1 MKRKGNLGGIF
12 AMALILVLTLVLSV
26 GSVSAE
32 EPTIVDSGN
41 CGKDGSNVTWTL
53 DSAGLLTISG
63 TGAMAD
69 YESKTDSASGEEIT
83 TAPWGNQAK
92 MVKTVVIEDGVT
104 GIGNYAFY
112 CCTDLTGVNMGSTVT
127 SIGTDAF
134 AACIGLTSV
143 TIPDS
148 VTDIEGEAF
157 AQCMGLT
164 SVVIPDSVKSIGIGA
179 FHYCTSLTSVIV
191 GNGVTEIGQLAFWKC
206 TALTDVT
213 LGSSVTAIGEQAF
226 SSCEKL
232 TGIVIPDS
240 VTSIGEYAF
249 ADCESLAKVTIGTG
263 VTDFGWETFSGC
275 TKLAEINYN
284 AKAAADL
291 KARYDT
297 GLTAHYPD
305 VFKDAGTSV
314 GGVRVK
320 IGDGVERIPAYIFK
334 DCTGLTGSVTIP
346 NSVTDI
352 GWYAFADC
360 TGLTG
365 VTLGGNVTK
374 IEERAFNNCTGLTSI
389 VFPDSVTDIGNWA
402 FAGCTGLTN
411 VKVPGRVT
419 SISEGVFANCTGL
432 TDAVIPDGVTSV
444 GERAFSGCV
453 GLTGVEIPDDVTSI
467 GDYAFSGC
475 AGLTGIEIPEG
486 VTKIGLGA
494 FSFCENL
501 AEVRYNAKAAGDI
514 QYDPM
519 TDIAEQ
525 DHVFRRAG
533 ADRDGLT
540 VTIGSGVECIPSRLF
555 YGCTGLKE
563 VHFIGTEEEWKAVS
577 IGSDNDPLINAAITY
592 VKEPISGSCGDNLT
606 YKLDSAGLLT
616 ISGTGAMA
624 DYESKTD
631 SASGEEITTAPW
643 GNQAKTV
650 VIGDGV
656 TGIGAAA
663 FYGCSG
669 LTGVT
674 MGSNV
679 TSIGESA
686 FRGCTGLTGIVLPG
700 SVTSIGEYA
709 FSNCDSLTAIEI
721 PEGVTTLG
729 NSAFFGC
736 DNLKEIRYNARA
748 AADLTGLSGAFR
760 SAGASVGGVKVI
772 FGESVE
778 KIPGNLFSNC
788 ESLTSVTIG
797 SNVTSIGD
805 NAFLGCK
812 GLVEINYNA
821 RAAECAED
829 SFDSGDGL
837 KVTFGDSVERIP
849 DYIFQDCPGLTSV
862 TIGSSATT
870 IGHYAFNRCMGLTS
884 IKIPE
889 SMTNIGYMAFS
900 GCTSL
905 ADVYYGGTERQWN
918 AITIDDGNDRL
929 LQANRHCEG
938 KETLVPP
945 TAKPSYVGASGKPYI
960 YWSAVDGANRY
971 YVYRSGSK
979 DGTYTFLGTTTA
991 ANYTDSKANAGYTY
1005 YYKVK
1010 ALAADGTDSSF
1021 SAAVAITC
1029 RCARPVV
1036 KTDYWA
1042 STGKPYIKWTAVAGA
1057 SQYEVYRSGS
1067 KDGAYTLL
1075 GTTTATNYTD
1085 NKANAGYT
1093 YYYKVKAISK
1103 VKSAANSSLSAAV
1116 AITCRCARPVVT
1128 PDYLTSTGKPYIKW
1142 TAVAGVGQYE
1152 VYRSGSKDGTY
1163 TLLGTTTATNYT
1175 DNKANAGYTY
1185 YYKVKAISKV
1195 KSVANSSLSA
1205 AVAITCRC
1213 ARPVVK
1219 TDYWAST
1226 GKPYIKWDAVDG
1238 AGKYYIYRSGTKNG
1252 TYTLLG
1258 TTTATNYT
1266 DSKANAGYTYY
1277 YKVQAISSA
1286 LTMAKVY
1293 LSPSNQTDNCYAY
1306 GNTNEAVQCGK
1317 IADSCRIALER
1328 SGVTVQVGH
1337 MPSMQDKCKE
1347 SNAFGADLHVP
1358 IHTNA
1363 FNGTVT
1369 GTRMFCLN
1377 SSGEGMKACEA
1388 IFAWLAPITPGTSE
1402 NIQVDASLYEVRVP
1416 SAPAAYVECEFHDNA
1431 TAAKWIVEHTVD
1443 IGEAIARGI
1452 CDYFGVTFKEKEQ
1465 PESVAST
1472 DKLYRVQ
1479 EDAFAN
1485 RPIAEEK
1492 NTANSSL
1499 SAAVAVTCRC
1509 ARPVVKTDYWAS
1521 TGKPYIK
1528 WTAVAGASQYEVYR
1542 SGSKDGTYTL
1552 LGTTT
1557 AANYTDSKANA
1568 GYTYYYKV
1576 KAISKVKSTA
1586 DSSLSAAVAIT
1597 CRCARPSVKI
1607 TTSNGSP
1614 KLTWNAVTG
1623 ANKYYI
1629 YRSTEANGTFEYL
1642 YSTKNLFYTN
1652 KSAVAGT
1659 TYYYKVKAVSKVKS
1673 TANSAFS
1680 TVVSIRAR

>member
-12 AMALILVLTLVLSV
+12 AMVLILVLTLVLSV
-26 GSVSAE
+26 GSVSAA
-32 EPTIVDSGN
+32 EPTIVDSRN

-53 DSAGLLTISG
+53 DSAGLLAISG
-63 TGAMAD
+63 TG
-69 YESKTDSASGEEIT
+69 E
-83 TAPWGNQAK
+83 
-92 MVKTVVIEDGVT
+92 
-104 GIGNYAFY
+104 
-112 CCTDLTGVNMGSTVT
+112 
-127 SIGTDAF
+127 
-134 AACIGLTSV
+134 
-143 TIPDS
+143 
-148 VTDIEGEAF
+148 
-157 AQCMGLT
+157 
-164 SVVIPDSVKSIGIGA
+164 
-179 FHYCTSLTSVIV
+179 
-191 GNGVTEIGQLAFWKC
+191 
-206 TALTDVT
+206 
-213 LGSSVTAIGEQAF
+213 
-226 SSCEKL
+226 
-232 TGIVIPDS
+232 
-240 VTSIGEYAF
+240 
-249 ADCESLAKVTIGTG
+249 
-263 VTDFGWETFSGC
+263 
-275 TKLAEINYN
+275 
-284 AKAAADL
+284 
-291 KARYDT
+291 
-297 GLTAHYPD
+297 
-305 VFKDAGTSV
+305 
-314 GGVRVK
+314 
-320 IGDGVERIPAYIFK
+320 
-334 DCTGLTGSVTIP
+334 
-346 NSVTDI
+346 
-352 GWYAFADC
+352 
-360 TGLTG
+360 
-365 VTLGGNVTK
+365 
-374 IEERAFNNCTGLTSI
+374 
-389 VFPDSVTDIGNWA
+389 
-402 FAGCTGLTN
+402 
-411 VKVPGRVT
+411 
-419 SISEGVFANCTGL
+419 
-432 TDAVIPDGVTSV
+432 
-444 GERAFSGCV
+444 
-453 GLTGVEIPDDVTSI
+453 
-467 GDYAFSGC
+467 
-475 AGLTGIEIPEG
+475 
-486 VTKIGLGA
+486 
-494 FSFCENL
+494 
-501 AEVRYNAKAAGDI
+501 
-514 QYDPM
+514 
-519 TDIAEQ
+519 
-525 DHVFRRAG
+525 
-533 ADRDGLT
+533 
-540 VTIGSGVECIPSRLF
+540 
-555 YGCTGLKE
+555 
-563 VHFIGTEEEWKAVS
+563 
-577 IGSDNDPLINAAITY
+577 
-592 VKEPISGSCGDNLT
+592 
-606 YKLDSAGLLT
+606 
-616 ISGTGAMA
+616 MA

-669 LTGVT
+669 LTSVT

-686 FRGCTGLTGIVLPG
+686 FCGCTGLTGIVLPG

-709 FSNCDSLTAIEI
+709 FSNCESLTAIEI

-736 DNLKEIRYNARA
+736 DNLKKVRYNARA
-748 AADLTGLSGAFR
+748 AANLTGLSGAFR

-778 KIPGNLFSNC
+778 KIPSNLFCNC

-805 NAFLGCK
+805 NAFLDCK

-821 RAAECAED
+821 RAAECTED

-837 KVTFGDSVERIP
+837 KVTFGDSVEHIP

-870 IGHYAFNRCMGLTS
+870 IGHCAFNRCTGLTS

-900 GCTSL
+900 GCTGL
-905 ADVYYGGTERQWN
+905 ADVYYGGSERQWN

-938 KETLVPP
+938 KETPVPP

-971 YVYRSGSK
+971 YVYRSTTK
-979 DGTYTFLGTTTA
+979 DGTYSFLGSTA
-991 ANYTDSKANAGYTY
+991 NLNYTDSKANAGTTY

-1010 ALAADGTDSSF
+1010 ALAADGTDSSL

-1067 KDGAYTLL
+1067 KDGTYTLL

-1085 NKANAGYT
+1085 SKANAGYT
-1093 YYYKVKAISK
+1093 YYYKVKAISE
-1103 VKSAANSSLSAAV
+1103 VKSAANSSLTAAV

-1142 TAVAGVGQYE
+1142 AAVAGASQYE
-1152 VYRSGSKDGTY
+1152 VYRSGSSNGTY
-1163 TLLGTTTATNYT
+1163 EYVGTTTATNYT
-1175 DNKANAGYTY
+1175 DNKANAGTTY
-1185 YYKVKAISKV
+1185 YYKVKAL
-1195 KSVANSSLSA
+1195 AADGTDSSLSA

-1416 SAPAAYVECEFHDNA
+1416 SAPTAYVECEFHDNA
-1431 TAAKWIVEHTVD
+1431 TTAKWIVEHTVD

-1452 CDYFGVTFKEKEQ
+1452 CDYFGVTYKEKEQ
-1465 PESVAST
+1465 PESAAST

-1479 EDAFAN
+1479 EGAFAN

-1499 SAAVAVTCRC
+1499 SATVAATCHC
-1509 ARPVVKTDYWAS
+1509 ARPVVKPDYLIS

-1528 WTAVAGASQYEVYR
+1528 WTAVSGASKYEVYR

-1557 AANYTDSKANA
+1557 AVNYTDSKANA

-1576 KAISKVKSTA
+1576 KAISSVKNTA
-1586 DSSLSAAVAIT
+1586 NSALSAAVAVT
-1597 CRCARPSVKI
+1597 CRCARPVVKPDYLISTGKPYIKWTAVSGASKYYVYRSGSSNGTYKYVGTTTATNYTDNKANAGYTYYYKVKAVSKVSSGANSYYSVVIGATCHCARPSVKI

-1614 KLTWNAVTG
+1614 RLTWNAVAG
-1623 ANKYYI
+1623 ASQYEV
-1629 YRSTEANGTFEYL
+1629 YRATSKNGTY
-1642 YSTKNLFYTN
+1642 TKMFTTSNLSYTN
-1652 KSAVAGT
+1652 TSAKAGT

-1673 TANSAFS
+1673 AANSAFS

>member
-1 MKRKGNLGGIF
+1 MKRKGNFGGIF

-26 GSVSAE
+26 GSVSAA
-32 EPTIVDSGN
+32 EPTIVDSRN

-63 TGAMAD
+63 TG
-69 YESKTDSASGEEIT
+69 E
-83 TAPWGNQAK
+83 
-92 MVKTVVIEDGVT
+92 
-104 GIGNYAFY
+104 
-112 CCTDLTGVNMGSTVT
+112 
-127 SIGTDAF
+127 
-134 AACIGLTSV
+134 
-143 TIPDS
+143 
-148 VTDIEGEAF
+148 
-157 AQCMGLT
+157 
-164 SVVIPDSVKSIGIGA
+164 
-179 FHYCTSLTSVIV
+179 
-191 GNGVTEIGQLAFWKC
+191 
-206 TALTDVT
+206 
-213 LGSSVTAIGEQAF
+213 
-226 SSCEKL
+226 
-232 TGIVIPDS
+232 
-240 VTSIGEYAF
+240 
-249 ADCESLAKVTIGTG
+249 
-263 VTDFGWETFSGC
+263 
-275 TKLAEINYN
+275 
-284 AKAAADL
+284 
-291 KARYDT
+291 
-297 GLTAHYPD
+297 
-305 VFKDAGTSV
+305 
-314 GGVRVK
+314 
-320 IGDGVERIPAYIFK
+320 
-334 DCTGLTGSVTIP
+334 
-346 NSVTDI
+346 
-352 GWYAFADC
+352 
-360 TGLTG
+360 
-365 VTLGGNVTK
+365 
-374 IEERAFNNCTGLTSI
+374 
-389 VFPDSVTDIGNWA
+389 
-402 FAGCTGLTN
+402 
-411 VKVPGRVT
+411 
-419 SISEGVFANCTGL
+419 
-432 TDAVIPDGVTSV
+432 
-444 GERAFSGCV
+444 
-453 GLTGVEIPDDVTSI
+453 
-467 GDYAFSGC
+467 
-475 AGLTGIEIPEG
+475 
-486 VTKIGLGA
+486 
-494 FSFCENL
+494 
-501 AEVRYNAKAAGDI
+501 
-514 QYDPM
+514 
-519 TDIAEQ
+519 
-525 DHVFRRAG
+525 
-533 ADRDGLT
+533 
-540 VTIGSGVECIPSRLF
+540 
-555 YGCTGLKE
+555 
-563 VHFIGTEEEWKAVS
+563 
-577 IGSDNDPLINAAITY
+577 
-592 VKEPISGSCGDNLT
+592 
-606 YKLDSAGLLT
+606 
-616 ISGTGAMA
+616 MA

-650 VIGDGV
+650 VIEDGV
-656 TGIGAAA
+656 TGIGNAA

-669 LTGVT
+669 LTSVT

-686 FRGCTGLTGIVLPG
+686 FCGCTGLTGIVLPG
-700 SVTSIGEYA
+700 SVTGIGEYA
-709 FSNCDSLTAIEI
+709 FSNCDSLTAIDI
-721 PEGVTTLG
+721 PAGVTTLG

-736 DNLKEIRYNARA
+736 DNLKEVRYNARA
-748 AADLTGLSGAFR
+748 AANLTGLSGAFR

-778 KIPGNLFSNC
+778 KIPSNLFCNC

-805 NAFLGCK
+805 NAFLDCK

-821 RAAECAED
+821 RAAECTED
-829 SFDSGDGL
+829 SFGSGDGL

-870 IGHYAFNRCMGLTS
+870 IGQYAFNRCTGLTS

-900 GCTSL
+900 GCTGL
-905 ADVYYGGTERQWN
+905 ADVYYGGSERQWN

-938 KETLVPP
+938 KETPVPP

-971 YVYRSGSK
+971 EVYRSGSK
-979 DGTYTFLGTTTA
+979 DGTYSFLDSTA
-991 ANYTDSKANAGYTY
+991 NLNYTDSKANAGTTY

-1010 ALAADGTDSSF
+1010 ALAADGTDSSL
-1021 SAAVAITC
+1021 SAAVAVTC

-1042 STGKPYIKWTAVAGA
+1042 STGKPYIYWSAVDGA
-1057 SQYEVYRSGS
+1057 NQYEVYRSGS
-1067 KDGAYTLL
+1067 KDGTYTLL
-1075 GTTTATNYTD
+1075 GTTTAANYTD
-1085 NKANAGYT
+1085 SKANVGYT
-1093 YYYKVKAISK
+1093 YYYKVKAISE
-1103 VKSAANSSLSAAV
+1103 VKSAANSSLSAVV
-1116 AITCRCARPVVT
+1116 AITCCCARPVVT

-1142 TAVAGVGQYE
+1142 AAVAGASQYE

-1175 DNKANAGYTY
+1175 DSKANAGYTY
-1185 YYKVKAISKV
+1185 YYKVKAL
-1195 KSVANSSLSA
+1195 AADGTDSSLSA

-1416 SAPAAYVECEFHDNA
+1416 SAPTAYVECEFHDNA
-1431 TAAKWIVEHTVD
+1431 TTAKWIVEHTVD

-1452 CDYFGVTFKEKEQ
+1452 CDYFGVTYKEKEQ
-1465 PESVAST
+1465 PESAAST

-1479 EDAFAN
+1479 EGAFAN

-1499 SAAVAVTCRC
+1499 SATVAATCHC
-1509 ARPVVKTDYWAS
+1509 ARPVVKPDYLIS

-1528 WTAVAGASQYEVYR
+1528 WTAVSGASQYEVYR

-1557 AANYTDSKANA
+1557 AVNYTDSKANA

-1576 KAISKVKSTA
+1576 KAIRSVKNTA
-1586 DSSLSAAVAIT
+1586 NSALSAAVAVT
-1597 CRCARPSVKI
+1597 CRCARPVVKPDYLISTGKPYIKWTAVSGASKYYVYRSGSKDGTYTLLGTTTATNYTDNKANAGYTYYYKVKAVSKVSSGANSYYSVVIGATCHCARPSVKI

-1614 KLTWNAVTG
+1614 RLTWNAVAG
-1623 ANKYYI
+1623 ASQYEV
-1629 YRSTEANGTFEYL
+1629 YRATSKNGSY
-1642 YSTKNLFYTN
+1642 TKMFTTSNLSYTN
-1652 KSAVAGT
+1652 TSAKAGT

>member
-26 GSVSAE
+26 GSVSAA

-53 DSAGLLTISG
+53 DSVGLLTISG
-63 TGAMAD
+63 TG
-69 YESKTDSASGEEIT
+69 E
-83 TAPWGNQAK
+83 
-92 MVKTVVIEDGVT
+92 
-104 GIGNYAFY
+104 
-112 CCTDLTGVNMGSTVT
+112 
-127 SIGTDAF
+127 
-134 AACIGLTSV
+134 
-143 TIPDS
+143 
-148 VTDIEGEAF
+148 
-157 AQCMGLT
+157 
-164 SVVIPDSVKSIGIGA
+164 
-179 FHYCTSLTSVIV
+179 
-191 GNGVTEIGQLAFWKC
+191 
-206 TALTDVT
+206 
-213 LGSSVTAIGEQAF
+213 
-226 SSCEKL
+226 
-232 TGIVIPDS
+232 
-240 VTSIGEYAF
+240 
-249 ADCESLAKVTIGTG
+249 
-263 VTDFGWETFSGC
+263 
-275 TKLAEINYN
+275 
-284 AKAAADL
+284 
-291 KARYDT
+291 
-297 GLTAHYPD
+297 
-305 VFKDAGTSV
+305 
-314 GGVRVK
+314 
-320 IGDGVERIPAYIFK
+320 
-334 DCTGLTGSVTIP
+334 
-346 NSVTDI
+346 
-352 GWYAFADC
+352 
-360 TGLTG
+360 
-365 VTLGGNVTK
+365 
-374 IEERAFNNCTGLTSI
+374 
-389 VFPDSVTDIGNWA
+389 
-402 FAGCTGLTN
+402 
-411 VKVPGRVT
+411 
-419 SISEGVFANCTGL
+419 
-432 TDAVIPDGVTSV
+432 
-444 GERAFSGCV
+444 
-453 GLTGVEIPDDVTSI
+453 
-467 GDYAFSGC
+467 
-475 AGLTGIEIPEG
+475 
-486 VTKIGLGA
+486 
-494 FSFCENL
+494 
-501 AEVRYNAKAAGDI
+501 
-514 QYDPM
+514 
-519 TDIAEQ
+519 
-525 DHVFRRAG
+525 
-533 ADRDGLT
+533 
-540 VTIGSGVECIPSRLF
+540 
-555 YGCTGLKE
+555 
-563 VHFIGTEEEWKAVS
+563 
-577 IGSDNDPLINAAITY
+577 
-592 VKEPISGSCGDNLT
+592 
-606 YKLDSAGLLT
+606 
-616 ISGTGAMA
+616 MA

-643 GNQAKTV
+643 GNQAKTA
-650 VIGDGV
+650 VIGDDV

-669 LTGVT
+669 LTSVT

-686 FRGCTGLTGIVLPG
+686 FRGCTGLTGIVLPS
-700 SVTSIGEYA
+700 SVTGIGEYA

-721 PEGVTTLG
+721 PAGVTTLG

-736 DNLKEIRYNARA
+736 GNLKEVRYNARA
-748 AADLTGLSGAFR
+748 AANLTGLSGAFR

-778 KIPGNLFSNC
+778 KIPSNLFCNC

-805 NAFLGCK
+805 NAFLDCK

-821 RAAECAED
+821 RAAECTED
-829 SFDSGDGL
+829 SFGSGDGL

-849 DYIFQDCPGLTSV
+849 DCIFQDCPGLTSV

-870 IGHYAFNRCMGLTS
+870 IGHYAFNRCTGLTS

-905 ADVYYGGTERQWN
+905 ADVYYGGSERQWN

-938 KETLVPP
+938 EETLVSP
-945 TAKPSYVGASGKPYI
+945 TVKPSYVGASGKPYI

-971 YVYRSGSK
+971 EVYRSGSK
-979 DGTYTFLGTTTA
+979 DGTYSFLDSTA
-991 ANYTDSKANAGYTY
+991 NLNYTDSKANVGTTY

-1010 ALAADGTDSSF
+1010 ALAADGTD
-1021 SAAVAITC
+1021 
-1029 RCARPVV
+1029 
-1036 KTDYWA
+1036 
-1042 STGKPYIKWTAVAGA
+1042 
-1057 SQYEVYRSGS
+1057 
-1067 KDGAYTLL
+1067 
-1075 GTTTATNYTD
+1075 
-1085 NKANAGYT
+1085 
-1093 YYYKVKAISK
+1093 
-1103 VKSAANSSLSAAV
+1103 
-1116 AITCRCARPVVT
+1116 
-1128 PDYLTSTGKPYIKW
+1128 
-1142 TAVAGVGQYE
+1142 
-1152 VYRSGSKDGTY
+1152 
-1163 TLLGTTTATNYT
+1163 
-1175 DNKANAGYTY
+1175 
-1185 YYKVKAISKV
+1185 
-1195 KSVANSSLSA
+1195 SSLSA

-1238 AGKYYIYRSGTKNG
+1238 AGKYYIYRSGTRNG

-1337 MPSMQDKCKE
+1337 MPSMQDKCRE

-1363 FNGTVT
+1363 FDGTVT

-1402 NIQVDASLYEVRVP
+1402 NIQVNASLYEVRVP
-1416 SAPAAYVECEFHDNA
+1416 SAPTAYVECEFHDNA
-1431 TAAKWIVEHTVD
+1431 TTAKWIVEHTVD

-1452 CDYFGVTFKEKEQ
+1452 CDYFGVTYKEKEQ
-1465 PESVAST
+1465 PESAAST

-1479 EDAFAN
+1479 EGAFAN

-1499 SAAVAVTCRC
+1499 SAAVAATCHC
-1509 ARPVVKTDYWAS
+1509 ARPVVKPDYLIS

-1576 KAISKVKSTA
+1576 KAISKVRSTA
-1586 DSSLSAAVAIT
+1586 NSSLSATVAATCHCARPVVKPDYLISTGKPYIKWTAVAGASQYEVYRSGSKDGTYTLLGTTTATNYTDNKANAGYTYYYKVKAVSKVSSGANSYYSVVIGAT

-1614 KLTWNAVTG
+1614 RLTWNAVAG

>member
-26 GSVSAE
+26 GSVSAA

-63 TGAMAD
+63 TG
-69 YESKTDSASGEEIT
+69 E
-83 TAPWGNQAK
+83 
-92 MVKTVVIEDGVT
+92 
-104 GIGNYAFY
+104 
-112 CCTDLTGVNMGSTVT
+112 
-127 SIGTDAF
+127 
-134 AACIGLTSV
+134 
-143 TIPDS
+143 
-148 VTDIEGEAF
+148 
-157 AQCMGLT
+157 
-164 SVVIPDSVKSIGIGA
+164 
-179 FHYCTSLTSVIV
+179 
-191 GNGVTEIGQLAFWKC
+191 
-206 TALTDVT
+206 
-213 LGSSVTAIGEQAF
+213 
-226 SSCEKL
+226 
-232 TGIVIPDS
+232 
-240 VTSIGEYAF
+240 
-249 ADCESLAKVTIGTG
+249 
-263 VTDFGWETFSGC
+263 
-275 TKLAEINYN
+275 
-284 AKAAADL
+284 
-291 KARYDT
+291 
-297 GLTAHYPD
+297 
-305 VFKDAGTSV
+305 
-314 GGVRVK
+314 
-320 IGDGVERIPAYIFK
+320 
-334 DCTGLTGSVTIP
+334 
-346 NSVTDI
+346 
-352 GWYAFADC
+352 
-360 TGLTG
+360 
-365 VTLGGNVTK
+365 
-374 IEERAFNNCTGLTSI
+374 
-389 VFPDSVTDIGNWA
+389 
-402 FAGCTGLTN
+402 
-411 VKVPGRVT
+411 
-419 SISEGVFANCTGL
+419 
-432 TDAVIPDGVTSV
+432 
-444 GERAFSGCV
+444 
-453 GLTGVEIPDDVTSI
+453 
-467 GDYAFSGC
+467 
-475 AGLTGIEIPEG
+475 
-486 VTKIGLGA
+486 
-494 FSFCENL
+494 
-501 AEVRYNAKAAGDI
+501 
-514 QYDPM
+514 
-519 TDIAEQ
+519 
-525 DHVFRRAG
+525 
-533 ADRDGLT
+533 
-540 VTIGSGVECIPSRLF
+540 
-555 YGCTGLKE
+555 
-563 VHFIGTEEEWKAVS
+563 
-577 IGSDNDPLINAAITY
+577 
-592 VKEPISGSCGDNLT
+592 
-606 YKLDSAGLLT
+606 
-616 ISGTGAMA
+616 MA

-643 GNQAKTV
+643 GNQAKTA

-669 LTGVT
+669 LTSVT

-700 SVTSIGEYA
+700 SVTGIGEYA
-709 FSNCDSLTAIEI
+709 FSNCESLTAIEI
-721 PEGVTTLG
+721 PAGVTTLG

-736 DNLKEIRYNARA
+736 DNLKEVRYNARA
-748 AADLTGLSGAFR
+748 AANLTGLSGAFR

-778 KIPGNLFSNC
+778 KIPSNLFCNC

-805 NAFLGCK
+805 NAFLDCK

-821 RAAECAED
+821 RAAECTED
-829 SFDSGDGL
+829 SFGSGDGL

-849 DYIFQDCPGLTSV
+849 DCIFQDCPGLTSV

-870 IGHYAFNRCMGLTS
+870 IGHYAFNRCTGLTS

-900 GCTSL
+900 GCTGL
-905 ADVYYGGTERQWN
+905 ADVYYGGSERQWN

-938 KETLVPP
+938 KETLVSP

-960 YWSAVDGANRY
+960 YWGAVDGANRY
-971 YVYRSGSK
+971 YVYRSTTK
-979 DGTYTFLGTTTA
+979 DGTYSFLGSTA
-991 ANYTDSKANAGYTY
+991 NLNYTDSKANAGTTY

-1010 ALAADGTDSSF
+1010 ALAADGTDSSL

-1067 KDGAYTLL
+1067 KDGTYTLL

-1085 NKANAGYT
+1085 SKANAGYT
-1093 YYYKVKAISK
+1093 YYYKVKAISE

-1142 TAVAGVGQYE
+1142 AAVAGASQYE
-1152 VYRSGSKDGTY
+1152 VYRSGSSNGTY
-1163 TLLGTTTATNYT
+1163 EYVGTTTATNYT
-1175 DNKANAGYTY
+1175 DNKANAGTTY
-1185 YYKVKAISKV
+1185 YYKVKAL
-1195 KSVANSSLSA
+1195 AADGTDSSLSA

-1416 SAPAAYVECEFHDNA
+1416 SAPTAYVECEFHDNA
-1431 TAAKWIVEHTVD
+1431 TTAKWIVEHTVD

-1452 CDYFGVTFKEKEQ
+1452 CDYFGVTYKEKEQ
-1465 PESVAST
+1465 PESAAST

-1479 EDAFAN
+1479 EGAFAN

-1499 SAAVAVTCRC
+1499 SATVAATCHC
-1509 ARPVVKTDYWAS
+1509 ARPVVKPDYLIS

-1528 WTAVAGASQYEVYR
+1528 WTAVSGASKYEVYR

-1557 AANYTDSKANA
+1557 AVNYTDSKANA

-1576 KAISKVKSTA
+1576 KAISSVKNTA
-1586 DSSLSAAVAIT
+1586 NSALSAAVAVT
-1597 CRCARPSVKI
+1597 CRCARPVVKPDYLISTGKPYIKWTAVSGASKYYVYRSGSKDGTYTLLGTTTATNYTDNKANAGYTYYYKVKAVSKVSSGANSYYSVVIGATCHCARPSVKI

-1614 KLTWNAVTG
+1614 RLTWNAVAG

-1673 TANSAFS
+1673 AANSAFS

>member
-1 MKRKGNLGGIF
+1 MKRKGNFGGIF
-12 AMALILVLTLVLSV
+12 AMVLILVLTLVLSV
-26 GSVSAE
+26 GSVSAA
-32 EPTIVDSGN
+32 EPTIVDSRN

-53 DSAGLLTISG
+53 DSAGLLAISG
-63 TGAMAD
+63 TG
-69 YESKTDSASGEEIT
+69 E
-83 TAPWGNQAK
+83 
-92 MVKTVVIEDGVT
+92 
-104 GIGNYAFY
+104 
-112 CCTDLTGVNMGSTVT
+112 
-127 SIGTDAF
+127 
-134 AACIGLTSV
+134 
-143 TIPDS
+143 
-148 VTDIEGEAF
+148 
-157 AQCMGLT
+157 
-164 SVVIPDSVKSIGIGA
+164 
-179 FHYCTSLTSVIV
+179 
-191 GNGVTEIGQLAFWKC
+191 
-206 TALTDVT
+206 
-213 LGSSVTAIGEQAF
+213 
-226 SSCEKL
+226 
-232 TGIVIPDS
+232 
-240 VTSIGEYAF
+240 
-249 ADCESLAKVTIGTG
+249 
-263 VTDFGWETFSGC
+263 
-275 TKLAEINYN
+275 
-284 AKAAADL
+284 
-291 KARYDT
+291 
-297 GLTAHYPD
+297 
-305 VFKDAGTSV
+305 
-314 GGVRVK
+314 
-320 IGDGVERIPAYIFK
+320 
-334 DCTGLTGSVTIP
+334 
-346 NSVTDI
+346 
-352 GWYAFADC
+352 
-360 TGLTG
+360 
-365 VTLGGNVTK
+365 
-374 IEERAFNNCTGLTSI
+374 
-389 VFPDSVTDIGNWA
+389 
-402 FAGCTGLTN
+402 
-411 VKVPGRVT
+411 
-419 SISEGVFANCTGL
+419 
-432 TDAVIPDGVTSV
+432 
-444 GERAFSGCV
+444 
-453 GLTGVEIPDDVTSI
+453 
-467 GDYAFSGC
+467 
-475 AGLTGIEIPEG
+475 
-486 VTKIGLGA
+486 
-494 FSFCENL
+494 
-501 AEVRYNAKAAGDI
+501 
-514 QYDPM
+514 
-519 TDIAEQ
+519 
-525 DHVFRRAG
+525 
-533 ADRDGLT
+533 
-540 VTIGSGVECIPSRLF
+540 
-555 YGCTGLKE
+555 
-563 VHFIGTEEEWKAVS
+563 
-577 IGSDNDPLINAAITY
+577 
-592 VKEPISGSCGDNLT
+592 
-606 YKLDSAGLLT
+606 
-616 ISGTGAMA
+616 MA

-669 LTGVT
+669 LTSVT

-679 TSIGESA
+679 TDIWDGA
-686 FRGCTGLTGIVLPG
+686 FSGCTGLTGIVLPG
-700 SVTSIGEYA
+700 SVTGIGEYA
-709 FSNCDSLTAIEI
+709 FSNCESLTAIEI
-721 PEGVTTLG
+721 PAGVTTLG

-736 DNLKEIRYNARA
+736 DNLKEVRYNARA
-748 AADLTGLSGAFR
+748 AANLTGLSGAFR

-778 KIPGNLFSNC
+778 KIPSNLFCNC

-805 NAFLGCK
+805 NAFLDCK

-821 RAAECAED
+821 RAAECTED
-829 SFDSGDGL
+829 SFGSGDGL
-837 KVTFGDSVERIP
+837 KVTFGDSVERIRNC
-849 DYIFQDCPGLTSV
+849 IFQDCPGLTSV

-870 IGHYAFNRCMGLTS
+870 IGHYAFNRCTGLTS

-900 GCTSL
+900 GCTGL
-905 ADVYYGGTERQWN
+905 ADVYYGGSERQWN

-938 KETLVPP
+938 KETPVPP

-971 YVYRSGSK
+971 YVYRSTTK
-979 DGTYTFLGTTTA
+979 DGTYSFLGSTA
-991 ANYTDSKANAGYTY
+991 NLNYTDSKANAGTTY

-1010 ALAADGTDSSF
+1010 ALAADGTD
-1021 SAAVAITC
+1021 
-1029 RCARPVV
+1029 
-1036 KTDYWA
+1036 
-1042 STGKPYIKWTAVAGA
+1042 
-1057 SQYEVYRSGS
+1057 
-1067 KDGAYTLL
+1067 
-1075 GTTTATNYTD
+1075 
-1085 NKANAGYT
+1085 
-1093 YYYKVKAISK
+1093 
-1103 VKSAANSSLSAAV
+1103 SSLSAAV

-1128 PDYLTSTGKPYIKW
+1128 PDYLTSTGKPYIYW
-1142 TAVAGVGQYE
+1142 SAVDGASQYE
-1152 VYRSGSKDGTY
+1152 VYRSGSSNGTY
-1163 TLLGTTTATNYT
+1163 EYVGTTTATNYT

-1185 YYKVKAISKV
+1185 YYKVKAL
-1195 KSVANSSLSA
+1195 AADGTDSSLSA

-1416 SAPAAYVECEFHDNA
+1416 SAPTAYVECEFHDNA
-1431 TAAKWIVEHTVD
+1431 TTAKWIVEHTVD

-1452 CDYFGVTFKEKEQ
+1452 CDYFGVTYKEKEQ
-1465 PESVAST
+1465 PESAAST

-1479 EDAFAN
+1479 EGAFAN

-1499 SAAVAVTCRC
+1499 SATVAATCHC
-1509 ARPVVKTDYWAS
+1509 ARPVVKPDYLIS

-1528 WTAVAGASQYEVYR
+1528 WTAVSGASQYEVYR

-1576 KAISKVKSTA
+1576 RAISKVRSTA
-1586 DSSLSAAVAIT
+1586 NSSLSATVAATCHCARPVVKPDYLISTGKPYIKWSAVSGASKYYVYRSGSSNGTYKYVGTTTATNYTDNKANAGYTYYYKVKAVSKVSSGANSYYSVVIGAT
-1597 CRCARPSVKI
+1597 CHCARPSVKI

-1614 KLTWNAVTG
+1614 RLTWNAVTG
-1623 ANKYYI
+1623 ASQYEV
-1629 YRSTEANGTFEYL
+1629 YRATSKNGSY
-1642 YSTKNLFYTN
+1642 TKMFTTSNLSYTN
-1652 KSAVAGT
+1652 TSAKAGT

>member
-12 AMALILVLTLVLSV
+12 AMALIFVLTLVLSV
-26 GSVSAE
+26 GSVSAA

-63 TGAMAD
+63 TG
-69 YESKTDSASGEEIT
+69 E
-83 TAPWGNQAK
+83 
-92 MVKTVVIEDGVT
+92 
-104 GIGNYAFY
+104 
-112 CCTDLTGVNMGSTVT
+112 
-127 SIGTDAF
+127 
-134 AACIGLTSV
+134 
-143 TIPDS
+143 
-148 VTDIEGEAF
+148 
-157 AQCMGLT
+157 
-164 SVVIPDSVKSIGIGA
+164 
-179 FHYCTSLTSVIV
+179 
-191 GNGVTEIGQLAFWKC
+191 
-206 TALTDVT
+206 
-213 LGSSVTAIGEQAF
+213 
-226 SSCEKL
+226 
-232 TGIVIPDS
+232 
-240 VTSIGEYAF
+240 
-249 ADCESLAKVTIGTG
+249 
-263 VTDFGWETFSGC
+263 
-275 TKLAEINYN
+275 
-284 AKAAADL
+284 
-291 KARYDT
+291 
-297 GLTAHYPD
+297 
-305 VFKDAGTSV
+305 
-314 GGVRVK
+314 
-320 IGDGVERIPAYIFK
+320 
-334 DCTGLTGSVTIP
+334 
-346 NSVTDI
+346 
-352 GWYAFADC
+352 
-360 TGLTG
+360 
-365 VTLGGNVTK
+365 
-374 IEERAFNNCTGLTSI
+374 
-389 VFPDSVTDIGNWA
+389 
-402 FAGCTGLTN
+402 
-411 VKVPGRVT
+411 
-419 SISEGVFANCTGL
+419 
-432 TDAVIPDGVTSV
+432 
-444 GERAFSGCV
+444 
-453 GLTGVEIPDDVTSI
+453 
-467 GDYAFSGC
+467 
-475 AGLTGIEIPEG
+475 
-486 VTKIGLGA
+486 
-494 FSFCENL
+494 
-501 AEVRYNAKAAGDI
+501 
-514 QYDPM
+514 
-519 TDIAEQ
+519 
-525 DHVFRRAG
+525 
-533 ADRDGLT
+533 
-540 VTIGSGVECIPSRLF
+540 
-555 YGCTGLKE
+555 
-563 VHFIGTEEEWKAVS
+563 
-577 IGSDNDPLINAAITY
+577 
-592 VKEPISGSCGDNLT
+592 
-606 YKLDSAGLLT
+606 
-616 ISGTGAMA
+616 MA

-650 VIGDGV
+650 VIEDGV
-656 TGIGAAA
+656 TGIGNAA

-669 LTGVT
+669 LTSVT
-674 MGSNV
+674 MGSKV

-686 FRGCTGLTGIVLPG
+686 FCGCTGLTGIVLPS

-736 DNLKEIRYNARA
+736 DNLKEVRYNARA
-748 AADLTGLSGAFR
+748 AANLTGLSGAFR

-778 KIPGNLFSNC
+778 KIPSNLFCNC

-805 NAFLGCK
+805 NAFLDCK

-821 RAAECAED
+821 RAAECTED

-837 KVTFGDSVERIP
+837 KVTFGDSVEHIP

-870 IGHYAFNRCMGLTS
+870 IGHCAFNRCTGLTS

-900 GCTSL
+900 GCTGL
-905 ADVYYGGTERQWN
+905 ADVYYGGSERQWN

-938 KETLVPP
+938 KETPVPP

-971 YVYRSGSK
+971 YVYRSTTK
-979 DGTYTFLGTTTA
+979 DGTYSFLGSTA
-991 ANYTDSKANAGYTY
+991 NLNYTDSKANAGTTY

-1010 ALAADGTDSSF
+1010 ALAADGTDSSL

-1067 KDGAYTLL
+1067 KDGTYTLL

-1085 NKANAGYT
+1085 SKANAGYT
-1093 YYYKVKAISK
+1093 YYYKVKAISE
-1103 VKSAANSSLSAAV
+1103 VKSAANSSLTAAV

-1142 TAVAGVGQYE
+1142 AAVAGASQYE
-1152 VYRSGSKDGTY
+1152 VYRSGSSNGTY
-1163 TLLGTTTATNYT
+1163 EYVGTTTATNYT
-1175 DNKANAGYTY
+1175 DSKANAGTTY
-1185 YYKVKAISKV
+1185 YYKVKAL
-1195 KSVANSSLSA
+1195 AADGTDSSLSA

-1416 SAPAAYVECEFHDNA
+1416 SAPTAYVECEFHDNA
-1431 TAAKWIVEHTVD
+1431 TTAKWIVEHTVD

-1452 CDYFGVTFKEKEQ
+1452 CDYFGVTYKEKEQ
-1465 PESVAST
+1465 PESAAST

-1479 EDAFAN
+1479 EGAFAN

-1499 SAAVAVTCRC
+1499 SATVAATCHC
-1509 ARPVVKTDYWAS
+1509 ARPVVKPDYLIS

-1528 WTAVAGASQYEVYR
+1528 WTAVSGASKYEVYR

-1557 AANYTDSKANA
+1557 AVNYTDSKANA

-1576 KAISKVKSTA
+1576 KAISSVKNTA
-1586 DSSLSAAVAIT
+1586 NSALSAAVAVT
-1597 CRCARPSVKI
+1597 CRCARPVVKPDYLISTGKPYIKWTAVSGASKYYVYRSGSKDGTYTLLGTTTATNYTDNKANAGYTYYYKVKAVSKVSSGANSYYSVVIGATCHCARPSVKI

-1614 KLTWNAVTG
+1614 RLTWNAVAG

-1673 TANSAFS
+1673 AANSAFS

>member
-12 AMALILVLTLVLSV
+12 AMALILMLTLVLIV
-26 GSVSAE
+26 GSVSAA

-53 DSAGLLTISG
+53 DSAGLLAISG
-63 TGAMAD
+63 TG
-69 YESKTDSASGEEIT
+69 E
-83 TAPWGNQAK
+83 
-92 MVKTVVIEDGVT
+92 
-104 GIGNYAFY
+104 
-112 CCTDLTGVNMGSTVT
+112 
-127 SIGTDAF
+127 
-134 AACIGLTSV
+134 
-143 TIPDS
+143 
-148 VTDIEGEAF
+148 
-157 AQCMGLT
+157 
-164 SVVIPDSVKSIGIGA
+164 
-179 FHYCTSLTSVIV
+179 
-191 GNGVTEIGQLAFWKC
+191 
-206 TALTDVT
+206 
-213 LGSSVTAIGEQAF
+213 
-226 SSCEKL
+226 
-232 TGIVIPDS
+232 
-240 VTSIGEYAF
+240 
-249 ADCESLAKVTIGTG
+249 
-263 VTDFGWETFSGC
+263 
-275 TKLAEINYN
+275 
-284 AKAAADL
+284 
-291 KARYDT
+291 
-297 GLTAHYPD
+297 
-305 VFKDAGTSV
+305 
-314 GGVRVK
+314 
-320 IGDGVERIPAYIFK
+320 
-334 DCTGLTGSVTIP
+334 
-346 NSVTDI
+346 
-352 GWYAFADC
+352 
-360 TGLTG
+360 
-365 VTLGGNVTK
+365 
-374 IEERAFNNCTGLTSI
+374 
-389 VFPDSVTDIGNWA
+389 
-402 FAGCTGLTN
+402 
-411 VKVPGRVT
+411 
-419 SISEGVFANCTGL
+419 
-432 TDAVIPDGVTSV
+432 
-444 GERAFSGCV
+444 
-453 GLTGVEIPDDVTSI
+453 
-467 GDYAFSGC
+467 
-475 AGLTGIEIPEG
+475 
-486 VTKIGLGA
+486 
-494 FSFCENL
+494 
-501 AEVRYNAKAAGDI
+501 
-514 QYDPM
+514 
-519 TDIAEQ
+519 
-525 DHVFRRAG
+525 
-533 ADRDGLT
+533 
-540 VTIGSGVECIPSRLF
+540 
-555 YGCTGLKE
+555 
-563 VHFIGTEEEWKAVS
+563 
-577 IGSDNDPLINAAITY
+577 
-592 VKEPISGSCGDNLT
+592 
-606 YKLDSAGLLT
+606 
-616 ISGTGAMA
+616 MA

-643 GNQAKTV
+643 GNQAKTA

-669 LTGVT
+669 LTSVT
-674 MGSNV
+674 MGSSV
-679 TSIGESA
+679 TDIWDGA
-686 FRGCTGLTGIVLPG
+686 FSGCTGLTGIVLPG
-700 SVTSIGEYA
+700 SVTGIGEYA
-709 FSNCDSLTAIEI
+709 FSNCDSVTAIEI
-721 PEGVTTLG
+721 PAGVTTLG

-736 DNLKEIRYNARA
+736 DNLKEVRYNARA
-748 AADLTGLSGAFR
+748 AANLTGLSGAFR

-778 KIPGNLFSNC
+778 KIPSNLFCNC

-805 NAFLGCK
+805 NAFLDCK

-821 RAAECAED
+821 RAAECTED
-829 SFDSGDGL
+829 SFGSGDGL

-870 IGHYAFNRCMGLTS
+870 IGHCAFNRCTGLTS

-905 ADVYYGGTERQWN
+905 ADVYYGGSERQWN

-938 KETLVPP
+938 KETPVPP

-971 YVYRSGSK
+971 YVYRSTTK
-979 DGTYTFLGTTTA
+979 DGTYSFLGSTA
-991 ANYTDSKANAGYTY
+991 NLNYTDSKANAGTTY

-1010 ALAADGTDSSF
+1010 ALAADGTD
-1021 SAAVAITC
+1021 
-1029 RCARPVV
+1029 
-1036 KTDYWA
+1036 
-1042 STGKPYIKWTAVAGA
+1042 
-1057 SQYEVYRSGS
+1057 
-1067 KDGAYTLL
+1067 
-1075 GTTTATNYTD
+1075 
-1085 NKANAGYT
+1085 
-1093 YYYKVKAISK
+1093 
-1103 VKSAANSSLSAAV
+1103 SSLSAAV

-1128 PDYLTSTGKPYIKW
+1128 PDYLTSTGKPYIYW
-1142 TAVAGVGQYE
+1142 SAVDGASQYE
-1152 VYRSGSKDGTY
+1152 VYRSGSSNGTY
-1163 TLLGTTTATNYT
+1163 EYVGTTTATNYT

-1185 YYKVKAISKV
+1185 YYKVKAL
-1195 KSVANSSLSA
+1195 AADGTDSSLSA

-1416 SAPAAYVECEFHDNA
+1416 SAPTAYVECEFHDNA
-1431 TAAKWIVEHTVD
+1431 TTAKWIVEHTVD

-1452 CDYFGVTFKEKEQ
+1452 CDYFGVTYKEKEQ
-1465 PESVAST
+1465 PESAAST

-1479 EDAFAN
+1479 EGAFAN

-1499 SAAVAVTCRC
+1499 SATVAATCHC
-1509 ARPVVKTDYWAS
+1509 ARPVVKPDYLIS

-1528 WTAVAGASQYEVYR
+1528 WTAVSGASKYEVYR

-1576 KAISKVKSTA
+1576 RAISKVRSTA
-1586 DSSLSAAVAIT
+1586 NSSLSATVAATCHCARPVVKPDYLISTGKPYIKWSAVSGASKYYVYRSGSSNGTYKYVGTTTATNYTDNKANAGYTYYYKVKAVSKVSSGANSYYSVVIGAT
-1597 CRCARPSVKI
+1597 CHCARPSVKI

-1614 KLTWNAVTG
+1614 RLTWNAVTG
-1623 ANKYYI
+1623 ASQYEV
-1629 YRSTEANGTFEYL
+1629 YRATSKNGSY
-1642 YSTKNLFYTN
+1642 TKMFTTSNLSYTN
-1652 KSAVAGT
+1652 TSAKAGT

>member
-1 MKRKGNLGGIF
+1 MKRKGNFGGIF

-26 GSVSAE
+26 GSVSAA

-63 TGAMAD
+63 TG
-69 YESKTDSASGEEIT
+69 E
-83 TAPWGNQAK
+83 
-92 MVKTVVIEDGVT
+92 
-104 GIGNYAFY
+104 
-112 CCTDLTGVNMGSTVT
+112 
-127 SIGTDAF
+127 
-134 AACIGLTSV
+134 
-143 TIPDS
+143 
-148 VTDIEGEAF
+148 
-157 AQCMGLT
+157 
-164 SVVIPDSVKSIGIGA
+164 
-179 FHYCTSLTSVIV
+179 
-191 GNGVTEIGQLAFWKC
+191 
-206 TALTDVT
+206 
-213 LGSSVTAIGEQAF
+213 
-226 SSCEKL
+226 
-232 TGIVIPDS
+232 
-240 VTSIGEYAF
+240 
-249 ADCESLAKVTIGTG
+249 
-263 VTDFGWETFSGC
+263 
-275 TKLAEINYN
+275 
-284 AKAAADL
+284 
-291 KARYDT
+291 
-297 GLTAHYPD
+297 
-305 VFKDAGTSV
+305 
-314 GGVRVK
+314 
-320 IGDGVERIPAYIFK
+320 
-334 DCTGLTGSVTIP
+334 
-346 NSVTDI
+346 
-352 GWYAFADC
+352 
-360 TGLTG
+360 
-365 VTLGGNVTK
+365 
-374 IEERAFNNCTGLTSI
+374 
-389 VFPDSVTDIGNWA
+389 
-402 FAGCTGLTN
+402 
-411 VKVPGRVT
+411 
-419 SISEGVFANCTGL
+419 
-432 TDAVIPDGVTSV
+432 
-444 GERAFSGCV
+444 
-453 GLTGVEIPDDVTSI
+453 
-467 GDYAFSGC
+467 
-475 AGLTGIEIPEG
+475 
-486 VTKIGLGA
+486 
-494 FSFCENL
+494 
-501 AEVRYNAKAAGDI
+501 
-514 QYDPM
+514 
-519 TDIAEQ
+519 
-525 DHVFRRAG
+525 
-533 ADRDGLT
+533 
-540 VTIGSGVECIPSRLF
+540 
-555 YGCTGLKE
+555 
-563 VHFIGTEEEWKAVS
+563 
-577 IGSDNDPLINAAITY
+577 
-592 VKEPISGSCGDNLT
+592 
-606 YKLDSAGLLT
+606 
-616 ISGTGAMA
+616 MA

-669 LTGVT
+669 LTSVT

-709 FSNCDSLTAIEI
+709 FSNCESLTAIEI
-721 PEGVTTLG
+721 PAGVTTLG

-736 DNLKEIRYNARA
+736 DNLKEVRYNARA
-748 AADLTGLSGAFR
+748 AANLTGLSGAFR

-778 KIPGNLFSNC
+778 KIPSNLFCNC

-805 NAFLGCK
+805 NAFLDCK

-821 RAAECAED
+821 RAAECTED
-829 SFDSGDGL
+829 SFGSGDGL
-837 KVTFGDSVERIP
+837 KVAFGDSVERIP
-849 DYIFQDCPGLTSV
+849 DYIFQDCPGLASV

-870 IGHYAFNRCMGLTS
+870 IGHYAFNRCTGLTS

-905 ADVYYGGTERQWN
+905 ADVYYGGSERQWN

-938 KETLVPP
+938 EETLVSP
-945 TAKPSYVGASGKPYI
+945 TVKPSYVGASGKPYI

-971 YVYRSGSK
+971 EVYRSGSK
-979 DGTYTFLGTTTA
+979 DGTYSFLDSTA
-991 ANYTDSKANAGYTY
+991 NLNYTDSKANVGTTY

-1010 ALAADGTDSSF
+1010 ALAADGTDSSL

-1042 STGKPYIKWTAVAGA
+1042 STGKPYIYWSAVAGA
-1057 SQYEVYRSGS
+1057 S
-1067 KDGAYTLL
+1067 
-1075 GTTTATNYTD
+1075 
-1085 NKANAGYT
+1085 
-1093 YYYKVKAISK
+1093 
-1103 VKSAANSSLSAAV
+1103 
-1116 AITCRCARPVVT
+1116 
-1128 PDYLTSTGKPYIKW
+1128 
-1142 TAVAGVGQYE
+1142 QYE

-1175 DNKANAGYTY
+1175 DSKANAGYTYYYKVKAISEVKSAADSSLSAAVAVTCRCARPVVTPDYLTSTGKPYIKWAAVAGASQYEVYRSGSKDGTYTLLGTTTAANYTDSKANAGYTY

-1195 KSVANSSLSA
+1195 KSTANSSLSA

-1238 AGKYYIYRSGTKNG
+1238 AGKYYIYRSGTRNG

-1306 GNTNEAVQCGK
+1306 GNTTEAVQCGK
-1317 IADSCRIALER
+1317 IADACRIALER

-1431 TAAKWIVEHTVD
+1431 TTAKWIVEHTVD

-1452 CDYFGVTFKEKEQ
+1452 CDYFGVTYKEKEQ
-1465 PESVAST
+1465 PESAAST

-1479 EDAFAN
+1479 EGAFAN

-1499 SAAVAVTCRC
+1499 SAAVAITCRC

-1557 AANYTDSKANA
+1557 ATNYTDSKANA

-1576 KAISKVKSTA
+1576 KAISEVKSA
-1586 DSSLSAAVAIT
+1586 ANSSLSAAVAITCRCARPVVKTDYWASTGKPYIKWTAVAGASQYEVYRSGSKDGTYTLLGTTTATNYTDSKANAGYTYYYKVKAISEVKSAANSSLSAAVAITCRCARPVVKTDYWASTGKPYIKWTAVAGASKYYVYRSTSKDGTYEYIGYTTKTNYTDSKANAGYTYYYKVQAISSVKSKANSALSAAVTIT

-1614 KLTWNAVTG
+1614 RLTWNAVAG
-1623 ANKYYI
+1623 ASQYEV
-1629 YRSTEANGTFEYL
+1629 YRATSKNGSY
-1642 YSTKNLFYTN
+1642 TKMFTTSNLSYTN
-1652 KSAVAGT
+1652 TSAKAGT

>member
-1 MKRKGNLGGIF
+1 MKRKGNFGGIF
-12 AMALILVLTLVLSV
+12 AMVLILVLTLVLSV
-26 GSVSAE
+26 GSVSAA
-32 EPTIVDSGN
+32 EPTIVDSRN

-53 DSAGLLTISG
+53 DSAGLLAISG
-63 TGAMAD
+63 TG
-69 YESKTDSASGEEIT
+69 E
-83 TAPWGNQAK
+83 
-92 MVKTVVIEDGVT
+92 
-104 GIGNYAFY
+104 
-112 CCTDLTGVNMGSTVT
+112 
-127 SIGTDAF
+127 
-134 AACIGLTSV
+134 
-143 TIPDS
+143 
-148 VTDIEGEAF
+148 
-157 AQCMGLT
+157 
-164 SVVIPDSVKSIGIGA
+164 
-179 FHYCTSLTSVIV
+179 
-191 GNGVTEIGQLAFWKC
+191 
-206 TALTDVT
+206 
-213 LGSSVTAIGEQAF
+213 
-226 SSCEKL
+226 
-232 TGIVIPDS
+232 
-240 VTSIGEYAF
+240 
-249 ADCESLAKVTIGTG
+249 
-263 VTDFGWETFSGC
+263 
-275 TKLAEINYN
+275 
-284 AKAAADL
+284 
-291 KARYDT
+291 
-297 GLTAHYPD
+297 
-305 VFKDAGTSV
+305 
-314 GGVRVK
+314 
-320 IGDGVERIPAYIFK
+320 
-334 DCTGLTGSVTIP
+334 
-346 NSVTDI
+346 
-352 GWYAFADC
+352 
-360 TGLTG
+360 
-365 VTLGGNVTK
+365 
-374 IEERAFNNCTGLTSI
+374 
-389 VFPDSVTDIGNWA
+389 
-402 FAGCTGLTN
+402 
-411 VKVPGRVT
+411 
-419 SISEGVFANCTGL
+419 
-432 TDAVIPDGVTSV
+432 
-444 GERAFSGCV
+444 
-453 GLTGVEIPDDVTSI
+453 
-467 GDYAFSGC
+467 
-475 AGLTGIEIPEG
+475 
-486 VTKIGLGA
+486 
-494 FSFCENL
+494 
-501 AEVRYNAKAAGDI
+501 
-514 QYDPM
+514 
-519 TDIAEQ
+519 
-525 DHVFRRAG
+525 
-533 ADRDGLT
+533 
-540 VTIGSGVECIPSRLF
+540 
-555 YGCTGLKE
+555 
-563 VHFIGTEEEWKAVS
+563 
-577 IGSDNDPLINAAITY
+577 
-592 VKEPISGSCGDNLT
+592 
-606 YKLDSAGLLT
+606 
-616 ISGTGAMA
+616 MA

-669 LTGVT
+669 LTSVT

-679 TSIGESA
+679 TDIWDGA
-686 FRGCTGLTGIVLPG
+686 FSGCTGLTGIVLPG
-700 SVTSIGEYA
+700 SVTGIGEYA
-709 FSNCDSLTAIEI
+709 FSNCESLTAIEI
-721 PEGVTTLG
+721 PAGVTTLG

-736 DNLKEIRYNARA
+736 DNLKEVRYNARA
-748 AADLTGLSGAFR
+748 AANLTGLSGAFR

-778 KIPGNLFSNC
+778 KIPSNLFCNC

-805 NAFLGCK
+805 NAFLDCK

-821 RAAECAED
+821 RAAECTED
-829 SFDSGDGL
+829 SFGSGDGL

-849 DYIFQDCPGLTSV
+849 NCIFQDCPGLTSV

-870 IGHYAFNRCMGLTS
+870 IGHYAFNRCTGLTS

-900 GCTSL
+900 GCTGL
-905 ADVYYGGTERQWN
+905 ADVYYGGSERQWN

-938 KETLVPP
+938 KETPVPP

-971 YVYRSGSK
+971 YVYRSTTK
-979 DGTYTFLGTTTA
+979 DGTYSFLGSTA
-991 ANYTDSKANAGYTY
+991 NLNYTDSKANAGTTY

-1010 ALAADGTDSSF
+1010 ALAADGTD
-1021 SAAVAITC
+1021 
-1029 RCARPVV
+1029 
-1036 KTDYWA
+1036 
-1042 STGKPYIKWTAVAGA
+1042 
-1057 SQYEVYRSGS
+1057 
-1067 KDGAYTLL
+1067 
-1075 GTTTATNYTD
+1075 
-1085 NKANAGYT
+1085 
-1093 YYYKVKAISK
+1093 
-1103 VKSAANSSLSAAV
+1103 
-1116 AITCRCARPVVT
+1116 
-1128 PDYLTSTGKPYIKW
+1128 
-1142 TAVAGVGQYE
+1142 
-1152 VYRSGSKDGTY
+1152 
-1163 TLLGTTTATNYT
+1163 
-1175 DNKANAGYTY
+1175 
-1185 YYKVKAISKV
+1185 
-1195 KSVANSSLSA
+1195 SSLSA

-1416 SAPAAYVECEFHDNA
+1416 SAPTAYVECEFHDNA
-1431 TAAKWIVEHTVD
+1431 TTAKWIVEHTVD

-1452 CDYFGVTFKEKEQ
+1452 CDYFGVTYKEKEQ
-1465 PESVAST
+1465 PESAAST

-1479 EDAFAN
+1479 EGAFAN

-1499 SAAVAVTCRC
+1499 SATVAATCHC
-1509 ARPVVKTDYWAS
+1509 ARPVVKPDYLIS

-1528 WTAVAGASQYEVYR
+1528 WTAVSGASKYEVYR

-1576 KAISKVKSTA
+1576 RAISKVRSTA
-1586 DSSLSAAVAIT
+1586 NSSLSATVAATCHCARPVVKPDYLISTGKPYIKWTAVSGASKYYVYRSGSKDGTYTLLGTTTATNYTDNKANAGYTYYYKVKAVSKVSSGANSYYSVVIGAT
-1597 CRCARPSVKI
+1597 CHCARPSVKI

-1614 KLTWNAVTG
+1614 RLTWNAVTG
-1623 ANKYYI
+1623 ASQYEV
-1629 YRSTEANGTFEYL
+1629 YRATSKNGSY
-1642 YSTKNLFYTN
+1642 TKMFTTSNLSYTN
-1652 KSAVAGT
+1652 TSAKAGT

>member
-1 MKRKGNLGGIF
+1 MKRKGNFGGIF

-26 GSVSAE
+26 GSVSAA

-63 TGAMAD
+63 TG
-69 YESKTDSASGEEIT
+69 E
-83 TAPWGNQAK
+83 
-92 MVKTVVIEDGVT
+92 
-104 GIGNYAFY
+104 
-112 CCTDLTGVNMGSTVT
+112 
-127 SIGTDAF
+127 
-134 AACIGLTSV
+134 
-143 TIPDS
+143 
-148 VTDIEGEAF
+148 
-157 AQCMGLT
+157 
-164 SVVIPDSVKSIGIGA
+164 
-179 FHYCTSLTSVIV
+179 
-191 GNGVTEIGQLAFWKC
+191 
-206 TALTDVT
+206 
-213 LGSSVTAIGEQAF
+213 
-226 SSCEKL
+226 
-232 TGIVIPDS
+232 
-240 VTSIGEYAF
+240 
-249 ADCESLAKVTIGTG
+249 
-263 VTDFGWETFSGC
+263 
-275 TKLAEINYN
+275 
-284 AKAAADL
+284 
-291 KARYDT
+291 
-297 GLTAHYPD
+297 
-305 VFKDAGTSV
+305 
-314 GGVRVK
+314 
-320 IGDGVERIPAYIFK
+320 
-334 DCTGLTGSVTIP
+334 
-346 NSVTDI
+346 
-352 GWYAFADC
+352 
-360 TGLTG
+360 
-365 VTLGGNVTK
+365 
-374 IEERAFNNCTGLTSI
+374 
-389 VFPDSVTDIGNWA
+389 
-402 FAGCTGLTN
+402 
-411 VKVPGRVT
+411 
-419 SISEGVFANCTGL
+419 
-432 TDAVIPDGVTSV
+432 
-444 GERAFSGCV
+444 
-453 GLTGVEIPDDVTSI
+453 
-467 GDYAFSGC
+467 
-475 AGLTGIEIPEG
+475 
-486 VTKIGLGA
+486 
-494 FSFCENL
+494 
-501 AEVRYNAKAAGDI
+501 
-514 QYDPM
+514 
-519 TDIAEQ
+519 
-525 DHVFRRAG
+525 
-533 ADRDGLT
+533 
-540 VTIGSGVECIPSRLF
+540 
-555 YGCTGLKE
+555 
-563 VHFIGTEEEWKAVS
+563 
-577 IGSDNDPLINAAITY
+577 
-592 VKEPISGSCGDNLT
+592 
-606 YKLDSAGLLT
+606 
-616 ISGTGAMA
+616 MA

-669 LTGVT
+669 LTSVT

-679 TSIGESA
+679 TDIWDGA
-686 FRGCTGLTGIVLPG
+686 FSGCTGLTGIVLPG

-709 FSNCDSLTAIEI
+709 FSNCESLTAIEI

-736 DNLKEIRYNARA
+736 DNLKEVRYNARA
-748 AADLTGLSGAFR
+748 AANLTGLSGAFR
-760 SAGASVGGVKVI
+760 SAGASVGGVKVM

-778 KIPGNLFSNC
+778 KIPSNLFCNC

-805 NAFLGCK
+805 NAFLDCK

-821 RAAECAED
+821 RAAECTED
-829 SFDSGDGL
+829 SFGSGDGL

-849 DYIFQDCPGLTSV
+849 NCIFQDCPGLTSV

-870 IGHYAFNRCMGLTS
+870 IGHYAFNRCTGLTS

-900 GCTSL
+900 GCTGL
-905 ADVYYGGTERQWN
+905 ADVYYGGSERQWN

-938 KETLVPP
+938 KETPVPP

-971 YVYRSGSK
+971 YVYRSTTK
-979 DGTYTFLGTTTA
+979 DGTYSFLGSTA
-991 ANYTDSKANAGYTY
+991 NLNYTDSKANAGTTY

-1010 ALAADGTDSSF
+1010 ALAADGTD
-1021 SAAVAITC
+1021 
-1029 RCARPVV
+1029 
-1036 KTDYWA
+1036 
-1042 STGKPYIKWTAVAGA
+1042 
-1057 SQYEVYRSGS
+1057 
-1067 KDGAYTLL
+1067 
-1075 GTTTATNYTD
+1075 
-1085 NKANAGYT
+1085 
-1093 YYYKVKAISK
+1093 
-1103 VKSAANSSLSAAV
+1103 SSLSAAV

-1128 PDYLTSTGKPYIKW
+1128 PDYLTSTGKPYIYW
-1142 TAVAGVGQYE
+1142 SAVDGASQYE
-1152 VYRSGSKDGTY
+1152 VYRSGSSNGTY
-1163 TLLGTTTATNYT
+1163 EYVGTTTATNYT

-1185 YYKVKAISKV
+1185 YYKVKAL
-1195 KSVANSSLSA
+1195 AADGTDSSLSA

-1416 SAPAAYVECEFHDNA
+1416 SAPTAYVECEFHDNA
-1431 TAAKWIVEHTVD
+1431 TTAKWIVEHTVD

-1452 CDYFGVTFKEKEQ
+1452 CDYFGVTYKEKEQ
-1465 PESVAST
+1465 PESAAST

-1479 EDAFAN
+1479 EGAFAN

-1499 SAAVAVTCRC
+1499 SATVAATCHC
-1509 ARPVVKTDYWAS
+1509 ARPVVKPDYLIS

-1528 WTAVAGASQYEVYR
+1528 WTAVSGASKYEVYR

-1576 KAISKVKSTA
+1576 RAISKVRSTA
-1586 DSSLSAAVAIT
+1586 NSSLSATVAATCHCARPVVKPDYLISTGKPYIKWTAVSGASKYYVYRSGSKDGTYTLLGTTTATNYTDNKANAGYTYYYKVKAVSKVSSGANSYYSVVIGAT
-1597 CRCARPSVKI
+1597 CHCARPSVKI

-1614 KLTWNAVTG
+1614 RLTWNAVTG
-1623 ANKYYI
+1623 ASQYEV
-1629 YRSTEANGTFEYL
+1629 YRATSKNGSY
-1642 YSTKNLFYTN
+1642 TKMFTTSNLSYTN
-1652 KSAVAGT
+1652 TSAKAGT

>member
-12 AMALILVLTLVLSV
+12 AMALILMLTLVLSV
-26 GSVSAE
+26 GSVSAAK
-32 EPTIVDSGN
+32 PTIVDSGN

-53 DSAGLLTISG
+53 DSAGLLAISG
-63 TGAMAD
+63 TG
-69 YESKTDSASGEEIT
+69 E
-83 TAPWGNQAK
+83 
-92 MVKTVVIEDGVT
+92 
-104 GIGNYAFY
+104 
-112 CCTDLTGVNMGSTVT
+112 
-127 SIGTDAF
+127 
-134 AACIGLTSV
+134 
-143 TIPDS
+143 
-148 VTDIEGEAF
+148 
-157 AQCMGLT
+157 
-164 SVVIPDSVKSIGIGA
+164 
-179 FHYCTSLTSVIV
+179 
-191 GNGVTEIGQLAFWKC
+191 
-206 TALTDVT
+206 
-213 LGSSVTAIGEQAF
+213 
-226 SSCEKL
+226 
-232 TGIVIPDS
+232 
-240 VTSIGEYAF
+240 
-249 ADCESLAKVTIGTG
+249 
-263 VTDFGWETFSGC
+263 
-275 TKLAEINYN
+275 
-284 AKAAADL
+284 
-291 KARYDT
+291 
-297 GLTAHYPD
+297 
-305 VFKDAGTSV
+305 
-314 GGVRVK
+314 
-320 IGDGVERIPAYIFK
+320 
-334 DCTGLTGSVTIP
+334 
-346 NSVTDI
+346 
-352 GWYAFADC
+352 
-360 TGLTG
+360 
-365 VTLGGNVTK
+365 
-374 IEERAFNNCTGLTSI
+374 
-389 VFPDSVTDIGNWA
+389 
-402 FAGCTGLTN
+402 
-411 VKVPGRVT
+411 
-419 SISEGVFANCTGL
+419 
-432 TDAVIPDGVTSV
+432 
-444 GERAFSGCV
+444 
-453 GLTGVEIPDDVTSI
+453 
-467 GDYAFSGC
+467 
-475 AGLTGIEIPEG
+475 
-486 VTKIGLGA
+486 
-494 FSFCENL
+494 
-501 AEVRYNAKAAGDI
+501 
-514 QYDPM
+514 
-519 TDIAEQ
+519 
-525 DHVFRRAG
+525 
-533 ADRDGLT
+533 
-540 VTIGSGVECIPSRLF
+540 
-555 YGCTGLKE
+555 
-563 VHFIGTEEEWKAVS
+563 
-577 IGSDNDPLINAAITY
+577 
-592 VKEPISGSCGDNLT
+592 
-606 YKLDSAGLLT
+606 
-616 ISGTGAMA
+616 MA

-643 GNQAKTV
+643 GNQAKTA

-669 LTGVT
+669 LTSVT
-674 MGSNV
+674 MGSSV
-679 TSIGESA
+679 TDIWDGA
-686 FRGCTGLTGIVLPG
+686 FSGCTGLTGIVLPG
-700 SVTSIGEYA
+700 SVTGIGEYA
-709 FSNCDSLTAIEI
+709 FSNCDSVTAIEI
-721 PEGVTTLG
+721 PAGVTTLG

-736 DNLKEIRYNARA
+736 DNLKEVRYNARA
-748 AADLTGLSGAFR
+748 AANLTGLSGAFR

-778 KIPGNLFSNC
+778 KIPSNLFCNC

-805 NAFLGCK
+805 NAFLDCK

-821 RAAECAED
+821 RAAECTED
-829 SFDSGDGL
+829 SFGSGDGL

-870 IGHYAFNRCMGLTS
+870 IGHCAFNRCTGLTS

-905 ADVYYGGTERQWN
+905 ADVYYGGSERQWN

-938 KETLVPP
+938 KETPVPP

-971 YVYRSGSK
+971 YVYRSTTK
-979 DGTYTFLGTTTA
+979 DGTYSFLGSTA
-991 ANYTDSKANAGYTY
+991 NLNYTDSKANAGTTY

-1010 ALAADGTDSSF
+1010 ALAADGTD
-1021 SAAVAITC
+1021 
-1029 RCARPVV
+1029 
-1036 KTDYWA
+1036 
-1042 STGKPYIKWTAVAGA
+1042 
-1057 SQYEVYRSGS
+1057 
-1067 KDGAYTLL
+1067 
-1075 GTTTATNYTD
+1075 
-1085 NKANAGYT
+1085 
-1093 YYYKVKAISK
+1093 
-1103 VKSAANSSLSAAV
+1103 SSLSAAV

-1128 PDYLTSTGKPYIKW
+1128 PDYLTSTGKPYIYW
-1142 TAVAGVGQYE
+1142 SAVDGASQYE
-1152 VYRSGSKDGTY
+1152 VYRSGSSNGTY
-1163 TLLGTTTATNYT
+1163 EYVGTTTATNYT

-1185 YYKVKAISKV
+1185 YYKVKAL
-1195 KSVANSSLSA
+1195 AADGTDSSLSA

-1416 SAPAAYVECEFHDNA
+1416 SAPTAYVECEFHDNA
-1431 TAAKWIVEHTVD
+1431 TTAKWIVEHTVD

-1452 CDYFGVTFKEKEQ
+1452 CDYFGVTYKEKEQ
-1465 PESVAST
+1465 PESAAST

-1479 EDAFAN
+1479 EGAFAN

-1499 SAAVAVTCRC
+1499 SATVAATCHC
-1509 ARPVVKTDYWAS
+1509 ARPVVKPDYLIS

-1528 WTAVAGASQYEVYR
+1528 WTAVSGASQYEVYR

-1576 KAISKVKSTA
+1576 RAISKVRSTA
-1586 DSSLSAAVAIT
+1586 NSSLSATVAATCHCARPVVKPDYLISTGKPYIKWSAVSGASKYEVYRSGSKDGTYTLLGTTTAVNYTDSKANAGYIYYYKVKAVNANSIKSDYSATVAATCHCARPVVKPDYLISTGKPYIKWTAVAGASKYYVYRSGSSNGTYKYVGTTTATNYTDNKANAGYTYYYKVKAVSKVSSGANSYYSVVIGAT
-1597 CRCARPSVKI
+1597 CHCARPSVKI

-1614 KLTWNAVTG
+1614 RLTWNAVTG
-1623 ANKYYI
+1623 ASQYEV
-1629 YRSTEANGTFEYL
+1629 YRATSKNGSY
-1642 YSTKNLFYTN
+1642 TKMFTTSNLSYTN
-1652 KSAVAGT
+1652 TSAKAGT